1 MDIFGK
7 IKEKLSNEFIDIVE
21 WLDYTDDTI
30 AHRFERYQNEIKNGA
45 KLIVREGQTAV
56 FVNEGQLADVFTPGT
71 YDLTTKNL
79 PILATL
85 KGWKYGFNSPFKAE
99 VYFVNTHLFT
109 DEKWGT
115 KNPITLSDERF
126 GLVEIRAFGTYAF
139 RISDAGKFIIDI
151 VGTDNNFTNF
161 EINEHLKSL
170 IATRF
175 TDTVGEANL
184 PIELYAANTSELSE
198 TCQEV
203 MAPEFESVGIALEKF
218 YIENVSMPEDLK
230 KEIFEYSRL
239 DKLDMQKL
247 AQFKAAK
254 AMELAAKNEGGT
266 AGAGMGMGMGFV
278 LAQQMGGMMGGNM
291 NMGQQQGFPQAG
303 GASCSPTNAN
313 SGAILLCCEWSTTRS
328 CFISNSYKH
337 SLPARTI
344 NRESLVWKQ
353 GMANWAALQEV
364 EELKS
369 FLGGNTPPPLA
380 RSLITKLL
388 PSSNEEGNLNPPLA
402 EKGVVIGKQTPP
414 PAALRKPPPL
424 N

>member
-1 MDIFGK
+1 MGIFDT

-45 KLIVREGQTAV
+45 KLVVREGQTAV
-56 FVNEGQLADVFTPGT
+56 FINEGQLADVFTPGT
-71 YDLTTKNL
+71 YDLTTQNL

-115 KNPITLSDERF
+115 KNPITLSDDRF

-139 RISDAGKFIIDI
+139 KVIDAGFFIKNI

-175 TDTVGEANL
+175 TDTVGEAKL

-198 TCQEV
+198 TCREV
-203 MAPEFESVGIALEKF
+203 MQPEFATVGISLEKF

-239 DKLDMQKL
+239 DKIDLDKL
-247 AQFKAAK
+247 TRFKTAK
-254 AMELAAKNEGGT
+254 AIEAAAANEGGT

-278 LAQQMGGMMGGNM
+278 LAQQMGGMISNPASTAPPA
-291 NMGQQQGFPQAG
+291 QGAQAAVPPAMPQAIQYFYALNG
-303 GASCSPTNAN
+303 GQAGPTGIEQLKVLFAN
-313 SGAILLCCEWSTTRS
+313 
-328 CFISNSYKH
+328 
-337 SLPARTI
+337 RTI
-344 NRESLVWKQ
+344 NRDTLIWKA
-353 GMANWAALQEV
+353 GMENWKALNEV

-369 FLGGNTPPPLA
+369 FLGGTTPPPL
-380 RSLITKLL
+380 
-388 PSSNEEGNLNPPLA
+388 P
-402 EKGVVIGKQTPP
+402 Q
-414 PAALRKPPPL
+414 
-424 N
+424 

>member
-56 FVNEGQLADVFTPGT
+56 FINEGQLADVFEPGT
-71 YDLTTKNL
+71 YELTTQNL

-115 KNPITLSDERF
+115 KSPITLSDDRF

-139 RISDAGKFIIDI
+139 KISDAGKFIKDI
-151 VGTDNNFTNF
+151 VGTDSNFTNF

-175 TDTVGEANL
+175 TNTVGQANL
-184 PIELYAANTSELSE
+184 PIELYAANTTELSD
-198 TCQEV
+198 TCREV
-203 MAPEFESVGIALEKF
+203 MSPEFESVGISLEKF

-230 KEIFEYSRL
+230 KEIFEYSRIDKLDL
-239 DKLDMQKL
+239 DKLTK
-247 AQFKAAK
+247 FKTAK
-254 AMELAAKNEGGT
+254 AIEAAAQNEGGT

-278 LAQQMGGMMGGNM
+278 LAQQMGGMMGGNTQSAP
-291 NMGQQQGFPQAG
+291 NQAVQPSG
-303 GASCSPTNAN
+303 GAVPPPMPAQTMYFYA
-313 SGAILLCCEWSTTRS
+313 
-328 CFISNSYKH
+328 SNGTQHGPVSFEQMQA
-337 SLPARTI
+337 LFAARTI
-344 NRESLVWKQ
+344 NRDSLVWKQ
-353 GMANWAALQEV
+353 GMSAWTALKEV
-364 EELKS
+364 DELKS
-369 FLGGNTPPPLA
+369 FLGGNTPPPL
-380 RSLITKLL
+380 
-388 PSSNEEGNLNPPLA
+388 P
-402 EKGVVIGKQTPP
+402 Q
-414 PAALRKPPPL
+414 
-424 N
+424 

>member
-1 MDIFGK
+1 MGIFDR

-45 KLIVREGQTAV
+45 KLVVREGQTAV
-56 FVNEGQLADVFTPGT
+56 FINEGQLADVFTPGT
-71 YDLTTKNL
+71 YDLTTQNL
-79 PILATL
+79 PILSTL

-99 VYFVNTHLFT
+99 VYFVNTTLFT

-139 RISDAGKFIIDI
+139 KIADAGKFIVDI

-198 TCQEV
+198 TCKEV
-203 MAPEFESVGIALEKF
+203 MQPEFVMVGISLERF
-218 YIENVSMPEDLK
+218 YIENVSMPEELK

-239 DKLDMQKL
+239 DKIDLDKL
-247 AQFKAAK
+247 TRFKTAK
-254 AMELAAKNEGGT
+254 AIEAAANNDGGT

-278 LAQQMGGMMGGNM
+278 MAQQMGNMMNPQMGNQPSM
-291 NMGQQQGFPQAG
+291 NNNQPQQNQNQQAAAMPPPMPQAVQYFYAANG
-303 GASCSPTNAN
+303 SQTGPVPYEQLRSLFASRTVNRDTLIWK
-313 SGAILLCCEWSTTRS
+313 SGMDG
-328 CFISNSYKH
+328 
-337 SLPARTI
+337 
-344 NRESLVWKQ
+344 WK
-353 GMANWAALQEV
+353 ALSEV
-364 EELKS
+364 EELKN
-369 FLGGNTPPPLA
+369 FLGGNTPPPL
-380 RSLITKLL
+380 
-388 PSSNEEGNLNPPLA
+388 PM
-402 EKGVVIGKQTPP
+402 
-414 PAALRKPPPL
+414 
-424 N
+424 

>member
-71 YDLTTKNL
+71 YELTTQNL

-115 KNPITLSDERF
+115 KSPITLSDERF

-151 VGTDNNFTNF
+151 VGTDNNFTNY

-198 TCQEV
+198 TCKEV
-203 MAPEFESVGIALEKF
+203 MGPEFESVGISLEKF

-230 KEIFEYSRL
+230 KEIFEYSRIDKLDL
-239 DKLDMQKL
+239 DKLTK
-247 AQFKAAK
+247 FKTAK
-254 AMELAAKNEGGT
+254 AIEAAAKNEGGT

-278 LAQQMGGMMGGNM
+278 LAQQMGGLMNPQMGTAPQVQQTNAAVPPPMPVAVQYFYAVNGA
-291 NMGQQQGFPQAG
+291 QQGPVSFEQLQTLFAG
-303 GASCSPTNAN
+303 
-313 SGAILLCCEWSTTRS
+313 
-328 CFISNSYKH
+328 
-337 SLPARTI
+337 RTI
-344 NRESLVWKQ
+344 NRDSLVWKQ
-353 GMANWAALQEV
+353 GMDNWTPLKEV
-364 EELKS
+364 AELKS
-369 FLGGNTPPPLA
+369 FLGGNTPPPLPN
-380 RSLITKLL
+380 S
-388 PSSNEEGNLNPPLA
+388 
-402 EKGVVIGKQTPP
+402 
-414 PAALRKPPPL
+414 
-424 N
+424 

>member
-7 IKEKLSNEFIDIVE
+7 IKEKLSNEFIDIIE

-56 FVNEGQLADVFTPGT
+56 FINEGQLADVFEPGT
-71 YDLTTKNL
+71 YDLTTQNL

-115 KNPITLSDERF
+115 KSPITLSDDRF

-139 RISDAGKFIIDI
+139 KISDAGKFIKDI
-151 VGTDNNFTNF
+151 VGTDSNFTNF

-175 TDTVGEANL
+175 TNTVGQANL
-184 PIELYAANTSELSE
+184 PIELYAANTTELSD
-198 TCQEV
+198 TCREV
-203 MAPEFESVGIALEKF
+203 MSPEFESVGISLEKF

-230 KEIFEYSRL
+230 KEIFEYSRIDKLDL
-239 DKLDMQKL
+239 DKLTK
-247 AQFKAAK
+247 FKTAK
-254 AMELAAKNEGGT
+254 AIEAAAQNEGGT

-278 LAQQMGGMMGGNM
+278 LAQQMGGMMGGNTQASP
-291 NMGQQQGFPQAG
+291 QQAAQPVG
-303 GASCSPTNAN
+303 GAVPPPIPTQTLYYYA
-313 SGAILLCCEWSTTRS
+313 
-328 CFISNSYKH
+328 SNGVQH
-337 SLPARTI
+337 GPVTFEQMQSLFASRAI
-344 NRESLVWKQ
+344 NRDSLVWKQ
-353 GMANWAALQEV
+353 GMSAWTSLKEV

-369 FLGGNTPPPLA
+369 FLGGNTPPPL
-380 RSLITKLL
+380 
-388 PSSNEEGNLNPPLA
+388 PG
-402 EKGVVIGKQTPP
+402 Q
-414 PAALRKPPPL
+414 
-424 N
+424 

>member
-1 MDIFGK
+1 MDIFSK
-7 IKEKLSNEFIDIVE
+7 IKEKLTHEFIDIIE

-56 FVNEGQLADVFTPGT
+56 FVNEGRLADVFEPGT

-115 KNPITLSDERF
+115 KSPITLSDDRF

-139 RISDAGKFIIDI
+139 KISDAGKFIIDI

-184 PIELYAANTSELSE
+184 PIELYAANTSELSD
-198 TCQEV
+198 TCREV
-203 MAPEFESVGIALEKF
+203 MAPEFETVGISLEKF

-230 KEIFEYSRL
+230 KEIFEYSRIDKLDL
-239 DKLDMQKL
+239 DKLTK
-247 AQFKAAK
+247 FKTAK
-254 AMELAAKNEGGT
+254 AIEAAAKNEGGT

-278 LAQQMGGMMGGNM
+278 LAQQMGGMMSPQMGGNPQM
-291 NMGQQQGFPQAG
+291 QQAGTPVPPPMPVAVQYFYAVNGVQQGPVSFEQLQALFAG
-303 GASCSPTNAN
+303 
-313 SGAILLCCEWSTTRS
+313 
-328 CFISNSYKH
+328 
-337 SLPARTI
+337 RTI
-344 NRESLVWKQ
+344 NRDSLVWKQ
-353 GMANWAALQEV
+353 GMANWTALKDV

-369 FLGGNTPPPLA
+369 FLGGNTPPPL
-380 RSLITKLL
+380 
-388 PSSNEEGNLNPPLA
+388 PNP
-402 EKGVVIGKQTPP
+402 
-414 PAALRKPPPL
+414 
-424 N
+424 